1 MNIQSVNI
9 YRLTITNVLT
19 HTVSEQQHLILRF
32 VNPWSVVCL
41 YFNALE
47 LVDYPLRQQELIR
60 VAAECWWW
68 ICMAI
73 RRGTWCHLTVQQ
85 TIVNE

>member
-19 HTVSEQQHLILRF
+19 HTPAEQHLILRF

-60 VAAECWWW
+60 VAAE
-68 ICMAI
+68 
-73 RRGTWCHLTVQQ
+73 
-85 TIVNE
+85 